1 MRDFFGTRKRFQ
13 LISYVCKAA
22 LTWWKGADCRIML
35 IFAFATKGLI
45 L

>member
-1 MRDFFGTRKRFQ
+1 MCDFFGTRKRFQ

-22 LTWWKGADCRIML
+22 LTCWKDADCRIML
-35 IFAFATKGLI
+35 IFASATKDLI